1 MESSRLLKPVC
12 ILIFAAGTLGGCGSS
27 GPSGPR
33 LTAGDFVRSPG
44 NQETPPPQP
53 VAPPTPVKPVT
64 PAQPQAAPVAS
75 SREVRAEVGSP
86 TVTPQVE
93 AQASAPSGAQPAA
106 TAGGDQPVGEQVLID
121 AKIGDINNRA
131 LYASDFLEPMEAAL
145 RAKAIEML
153 KAAKGD
159 TRAVR
164 AAWEQYAQEQVGGR
178 LVAFIRDEI
187 FRAEGL
193 SSLKP
198 AQREGLSGYISRLRD
213 EEIRRNQGM
222 LSMTEEEIAK
232 QTGGKSLDEYMRTRE
247 QTELIRFQLFQQID
261 RKIQVAWRDIK
272 LAYEQNQER
281 YNPNPT
287 AYLRMIVVSGS
298 DEEGIKSIQDALA
311 AGEEF
316 ATVAEKPVNL
326 FNRDK
331 GGLFSS
337 QFAGDIAQ
345 ATLTNFKPVNAVAV
359 GLAPGT
365 QAGPIDNGSTKAW
378 IKLERIDQPKVSLY
392 DAQLGIENE
401 LFAQR
406 QERAIQQYLLKL
418 QGRASLS
425 DVESMGLR
433 VMQFARERCLEP
445 VLRGGLAA
453 ADAGA
458 K

>member
-1 MESSRLLKPVC
+1 MVL
-12 ILIFAAGTLGGCGSS
+12 FAAGTLGGCGSS
-27 GPSGPR
+27 GPTGNTLGP
-33 LTAGDFVRSPG
+33 ADFVRRPGTAATETAAASP
-44 NQETPPPQP
+44 P
-53 VAPPTPVKPVT
+53 APRTAPTPIA
-64 PAQPQAAPVAS
+64 PAAAEGSLAAVRGPEPVAS
-75 SREVRAEVGSP
+75 ASDVRVEVGSP
-86 TVTPQVE
+86 LPTSPSVP
-93 AQASAPSGAQPAA
+93 ASAAPAA
-106 TAGGDQPVGEQVLID
+106 AAADQRVGEQVLID

-145 RAKAIEML
+145 RAKAVEML

-164 AAWEQYAQEQVGGR
+164 VAWENYAQEQVGGR

-222 LSMTEEEIAK
+222 LSMTEEEIGK

-272 LAYEQNQER
+272 LAYEQNQDR

-287 AYLRMIVVSGS
+287 AYLRMIIVSAS
-298 DEEGIKSIQDALA
+298 DAEGIKSIETALA
-311 AGEEF
+311 AGEDF
-316 ATVAEKPVNL
+316 AAVAEKPVNL

-331 GGLFSS
+331 GGLFATQYVGEIS
-337 QFAGDIAQ
+337 Q

-359 GLAPGT
+359 GLAPGSL
-365 QAGPIDNGSTKAW
+365 AGPIDNGSTKAW
-378 IKLERIDQPKVSLY
+378 IRMERIDQPKVSLY

-401 LFAQR
+401 LFSQR
-406 QERAIQQYLLKL
+406 QERAIQQYLVKL

-425 DVESMGLR
+425 DVETMGFR

-445 VLRGGLAA
+445 VLRGGLASAEA
-453 ADAGA
+453 AP